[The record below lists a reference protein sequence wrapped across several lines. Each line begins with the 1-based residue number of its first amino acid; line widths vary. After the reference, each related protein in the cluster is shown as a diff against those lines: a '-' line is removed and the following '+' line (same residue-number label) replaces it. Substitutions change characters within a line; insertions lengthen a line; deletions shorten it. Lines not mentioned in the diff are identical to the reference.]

1 MYHFNVFQTKTVEI
15 RRHRRVYKCIRL
27 IQIILQCIIFN
38 VFKIPHTFQI
48 RKYSKWSAR
57 TLEISRHKCIN
68 KCIHFYGVVVSSG
81 IDFKRVCTNCGLP
94 KHKCEQLGGYIDFIL
109 ISFANTKYIPT
120 QLRTN
125 SPATPL
131 KTGIKWS
138 TPFEQY
144 IINSQQLEKAWL
156 QRYWRR
162 HYFHWALRHQD
173 IYCYEVELNEPG
185 LVTSCGDICLGLQ
198 WLM

>member
-1 MYHFNVFQTKTVEI
+1 MYHFNVFQTRTVEI

-57 TLEISRHKCIN
+57 TLEISCHKSIN

-109 ISFANTKYIPT
+109 IFIANTKYIPT

-125 SPATPL
+125 SPATLL
-131 KTGIKWS
+131 KTGMKWMPLS

-144 IINSQQLEKAWL
+144 IINSQQLEKVWL
-156 QRYWRR
+156 KRYWRR
-162 HYFHWALRHQD
+162 HYFHWAMRYQD
-173 IYCYEVELNEPG
+173 IFASVTKWNWMS
-185 LVTSCGDICLGLQ
+185 LV
-198 WLM
+198 